1 MLADP
6 KACRATVFGSNG
18 VLEGIKPGHAYI
30 DNSTVDED
38 TGEAIGAALRERKAR
53 FLMAPVSGGWR
64 DAAKGE
70 LLFIAGG
77 DRSVFDEV
85 SADRGGFRAMGHK
98 QWFVGDSPK
107 DAVRRTVSLHYF
119 PCECAVESHP

>member
-1 MLADP
+1 MLSDP
-6 KACRATVFGSNG
+6 KACRATVFGENG
-18 VLEGIKPGHAYI
+18 VLDGIKPGHAYV
-30 DNSTVDED
+30 DNSTADED
-38 TGEAIGAALRERKAR
+38 TGEAIGAALRARNAR

-85 SADRGGFRAMGHK
+85 SAEGGGFRAMGHK
-98 QWFVGDSPK
+98 HWFVGDSPK
-107 DAVRRTVSLHYF
+107 DAVLL
-119 PCECAVESHP
+119 ALKHPVFVFCTNAIRG